1 MGEFAFQ
8 FASLMSES
16 GLAEDAESDLGR
28 RRSRFQL
35 SQFCVV
41 SLFDP
46 AIELLNQMAHP
57 QYLLI
62 GGAQTQFLLMFHALA
77 KMKHRFQAET
87 KGHILSSARPIV
99 LRQSRPRAPPRR
111 ISASG

>member
-16 GLAEDAESDLGR
+16 GLTEDGESDLGR

-35 SQFCVV
+35 LQFCVV

-46 AIELLNQMAHP
+46 AIELLDQMPHP
-57 QYLLI
+57 HYLLV
-62 GGAQTQFLLMFHALA
+62 GGTQTQFLLMFHALA
-77 KMKHRFQAET
+77 KMKHRFQGKT
-87 KGHILSSARPIV
+87 KGHILSSAMPIV
-99 LRQSRPRAPPRR
+99 LQ
-111 ISASG
+111 

>member
-16 GLAEDAESDLGR
+16 GLTEDGESDLGR

-35 SQFCVV
+35 LQFCVV

-57 QYLLI
+57 QDLLI
-62 GGAQTQFLLMFHALA
+62 GSAQTQFLLMLHALA
-77 KMKHRFQAET
+77 KMKPRLQGKT
-87 KGHILSSARPIV
+87 KGHLSSARPIV
-99 LRQSRPRAPPRR
+99 LQQSRP
-111 ISASG
+111 